1 MPPAGQPVR
10 GDRLVIGRPGRFG
23 LGAAQASIEE
33 VGGKIGTQDPEA
45 RRGAH
50 QLGYQRT
57 PKAPRGRHSQCRK
70 NAAIATPICS
80 FAAAARRSADA
91 ISGRRSRMADGIST
105 GTAGGVALSGDRGI
119 ENIDAGWP
127 TSTAIACS
135 NCARAT
141 PLSMAAACADCNYV
155 CA

>member
-1 MPPAGQPVR
+1 VSEKRRDCYADLLVR
-10 GDRLVIGRPGRFG
+10 GGGSALGRRD
-23 LGAAQASIEE
+23 I
-33 VGGKIGTQDPEA
+33 
-45 RRGAH
+45 
-50 QLGYQRT
+50 RT
-57 PKAPRGRHSQCRK
+57 PLKNGGRHV
-70 NAAIATPICS
+70 
-80 FAAAARRSADA
+80 D
-91 ISGRRSRMADGIST
+91 